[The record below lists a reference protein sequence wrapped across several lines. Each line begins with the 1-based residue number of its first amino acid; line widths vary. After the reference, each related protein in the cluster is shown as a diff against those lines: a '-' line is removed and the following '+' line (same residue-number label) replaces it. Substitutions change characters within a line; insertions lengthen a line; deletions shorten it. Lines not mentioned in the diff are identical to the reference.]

1 MRITTRSFT
10 FLLLIASL
18 GFTFACAENQP
29 VSADPIT
36 EEVTLAIP
44 SGTLYGTLTLPHA
57 SGTFPV
63 ALIIAG
69 SGPTDRNGNS
79 AMLPGKNNSL
89 KMIADSLA
97 QHGIASLRYDKRG
110 VAASQAAAIQES
122 DLRFDDF
129 VADAVEWIKQLQQDE
144 RFSQVTIIG
153 HSEGSLIGMLAARLA
168 QTDAYVSIAGPAQPA
183 DSMLL
188 EQLSTQPDF
197 FQQEARAILSELRQG
212 RTVDSLSLFTQQLF
226 RPSVQPYLISWIQ
239 YNPAEEIAKLQQPV
253 LILQGTTDLQVSPKE
268 AQRLAAANP
277 QAERAIIAR
286 MNHVLKNAPAK
297 RQENIATYSQSSLP
311 LAEGLME
318 KLVEFLK

>member
-1 MRITTRSFT
+1 MKTPSTTRLCTAIF
-10 FLLLIASL
+10 FLVSI
-18 GFTFACAENQP
+18 ACAENQP
-29 VSADPIT
+29 VSADPIS
-36 EEVTLAIP
+36 EEVTLVIP
-44 SGTLYGTLTLPHA
+44 SGTLHGTLTLPRA
-57 SGTFPV
+57 DGTFPV

-69 SGPTDRNGNS
+69 SGPTDRDGNS

-110 VAASQAAAIQES
+110 VAASQAAATQES

-129 VADAVEWIKQLQQDE
+129 VADAVEWIKQLQEDE

-197 FQQEARAILSELRQG
+197 FQQEARTILSELRQS

-226 RPSVQPYLISWIQ
+226 RLSVQPYLISWIQ
-239 YNPAEEIAKLQQPV
+239 YNPAEEIAKLHQPV

-268 AQRLAAANP
+268 AQRLAAAHP
-277 QAERAIIAR
+277 QAELAIVEG
-286 MNHVLKNAPAK
+286 MNHVLKKAPAE

-311 LAEGLME
+311 LAEGLVE
-318 KLVEFLK
+318 KLVEFLR